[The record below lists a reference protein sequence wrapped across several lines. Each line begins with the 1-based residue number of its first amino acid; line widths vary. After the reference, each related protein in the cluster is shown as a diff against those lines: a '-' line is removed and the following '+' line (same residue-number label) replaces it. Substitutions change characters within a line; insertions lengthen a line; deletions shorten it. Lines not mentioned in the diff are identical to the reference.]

1 MAASFAGVPAQEGLA
16 ASTGSE
22 EWEAEIIEAARR
34 AGRSLRRAEADT
46 GQVIWSWSRSDGTGP
61 MFLTRRVAF
70 NWMADLIER
79 GEAHDL

>member
-1 MAASFAGVPAQEGLA
+1 MAASFASVPDQERMA

-22 EWEAEIIEAARR
+22 AWEAEIIEAARQG
-34 AGRSLRRAEADT
+34 GRSLRRAEADT

-70 NWMADLIER
+70 TWMADLIER
-79 GEAHDL
+79 GETHDL